1 MDAQFGPHAC
11 ERAVALKPKFM
22 LRQFIDDLPSGEPR
36 GVLRAFAY
44 DHGPDPRDAIA
55 IEGRALLQQA
65 YPQLHAVLW
74 RNRKD
79 LERRTDGTLAVT
91 SKQPGDAHLAKYEHW
106 LFLS

>member
-1 MDAQFGPHAC
+1 
-11 ERAVALKPKFM
+11 VALKPKFM